1 VWKAAGEIRVI
12 VEKIACRTNHSAL
25 ERASIRCAVSVTN
38 ETVFHIRMK
47 ESSINA
53 SLTSARVVASLAE
66 GRAAYTAIVA
76 RREFV
81 SDRTTIAGYGIN
93 TIRTNLRTRRADES
107 AIKIEGRVTSCAS
120 VFIRARY
127 TVYRANNL
135 RRA

>member
-1 VWKAAGEIRVI
+1 
-12 VEKIACRTNHSAL
+12 
-25 ERASIRCAVSVTN
+25 
-38 ETVFHIRMK
+38 MK

-53 SLTSARVVASLAE
+53 GLTSAE
-66 GRAAYTAIVA
+66 GWAAYTAIVA

-93 TIRTNLRTRRADES
+93 TIRTILRTERADES